1 MGVLRVALYP
11 GGPGRHSWGRPA
23 SQPMRLQQ
31 AQGSLC
37 TFCLLSASCHFT
49 CFSLAGCSCHAQGRT
64 TGPLTGRWRAVIA
77 TSSSKW
83 CTPGGGAWSGPAHR
97 QGGWGLQEVLAMLM
111 QQMAFQCRLL
121 HPVGVHV
128 TCECLDGATWAP
140 LSLLANPGPVQT
152 RSLRSIHQQL
162 LPHTLQAGTSTSY
175 DQPIRP
181 TPAAHRFWAAVARRP
196 AALAFFSKYHRHSVG
211 RCSCCWFGLPGC

>member
-1 MGVLRVALYP
+1 MYP

-37 TFCLLSASCHFT
+37 TFCLLSASCQFT
-49 CFSLAGCSCHAQGRT
+49 CFSLAGCSWHAQGRT

-97 QGGWGLQEVLAMLM
+97 QGGRGLQEVLALLM
-111 QQMAFQCRLL
+111 QQMAFQCHLL
-121 HPVGVHV
+121 PLCGCACHV
-128 TCECLDGATWAP
+128 WLPRGRHMGTTLSAFQPWPCSNKKPAEHFISSYCPTPCRPAP
-140 LSLLANPGPVQT
+140 PPPTTSPSGLP
-152 RSLRSIHQQL
+152 
-162 LPHTLQAGTSTSY
+162 LPHTASGQLWPAGRQPWPSLPSTT
-175 DQPIRP
+175 DTR
-181 TPAAHRFWAAVARRP
+181 
-196 AALAFFSKYHRHSVG
+196 
-211 RCSCCWFGLPGC
+211 